1 MASFTLANII
11 LFMFDF
17 FKRKPSPKPASRAV
31 VTSDPE
37 VDALRAEV
45 AAKQW
50 RAAELEAD
58 LMESRESLAAFQR
71 EFEARLGP
79 YLQRAAQLQ
88 EQIRAARKAAFR
100 KLWEA
105 SRFAPRFVDVEEQFQ
120 KAWQQTDTGAPPPP
134 PPPTTP
140 DTEAQIKT
148 LYRELAKRYHPD
160 LAATEDERQWRT
172 PRMAAVNAAYAA
184 RDVVLLQKLAA
195 AKDEAEAPEPQI
207 DSREALIIHLRHESQ
222 RLDELIERL
231 EKEFDELTSSPALEM
246 QLEASMAKR
255 AGRDLIGQA
264 VLELQRELGGLE
276 RELRELNNR

>member
-1 MASFTLANII
+1 
-11 LFMFDF
+11 MFDF
-17 FKRKPSPKPASRAV
+17 FKRKPAAKPASRAV
-31 VTSDPE
+31 VTSDPKA
-37 VDALRAEV
+37 DSLRAEV

-88 EQIRAARKAAFR
+88 EQIKAARKAAFR

-255 AGRDLIGQA
+255 TGRDLIGEA
-264 VLELQRELGGLE
+264 VAELQRELGELE